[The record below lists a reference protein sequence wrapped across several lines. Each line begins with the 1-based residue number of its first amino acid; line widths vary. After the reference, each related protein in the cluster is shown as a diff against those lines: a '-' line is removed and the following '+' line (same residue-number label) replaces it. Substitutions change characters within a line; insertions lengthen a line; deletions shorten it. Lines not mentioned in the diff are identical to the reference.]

1 MRIIQNSK
9 GVALTVVVIVLIMVA
24 LLTGYVASLG
34 YNQRRVT
41 DAASG
46 RRAKIFY
53 RAKAGAVDAAWRIR
67 VNYFPTQIPPNSFLT
82 DAWDPPA
89 YTLDVDGDGTA
100 DTSVD
105 IGPVTNPATRQR
117 AVLSTGLDV

>member
-1 MRIIQNSK
+1 M
-9 GVALTVVVIVLIMVA
+9 VVIVLIMLA
-24 LLTGYVASLG
+24 LLTGYIASLG

-46 RRAKIFY
+46 RRAKILY

-67 VNYFPTQIPPNSFLT
+67 ANWFGGALNPPNDFTT
-82 DAWDPPA
+82 DAWDPPV
-89 YTLDVDGDGTA
+89 YLLDVDGDGTN

-105 IGPVTNPATRQR
+105 IGPVTNALTKQR
-117 AVLSTGLDV
+117 SIASTGLDV